1 MSKKLNK
8 RLVIGVVSVCFIS
21 GLGYA
26 AYPTF
31 TIQCTDLV
39 RENDR
44 NPREFEKVEFH
55 HYVRATSKLYNV
67 IVPDKY
73 VDWDYPEYYSGGN
86 ESMYATVFDRVSQI
100 KDPVERAMSYFA
112 CILRF
117 QPFSEYNTEV
127 AWMIAC
133 KELKPIGKLM
143 EVKKTD
149 LKAFESVCD
158 RLVKDYEGYLPT
170 FVRMGRRICTS
181 DIAL

>member
-1 MSKKLNK
+1 MSKKVNK
-8 RLVIGVVSVCFIS
+8 RLVIGVVSVCCIS
-21 GLGYA
+21 CLGYE

-86 ESMYATVFDRVSQI
+86 ESMYATVFDRVKLKSNLCG
-100 KDPVERAMSYFA
+100 V
-112 CILRF
+112 LRF
-117 QPFSEYNTEV
+117 WY
-127 AWMIAC
+127 
-133 KELKPIGKLM
+133 
-143 EVKKTD
+143 
-149 LKAFESVCD
+149 
-158 RLVKDYEGYLPT
+158 
-170 FVRMGRRICTS
+170 
-181 DIAL
+181 